1 MLAHPERP
9 LTRGNSNWER
19 SSRSSFNPHH
29 PFAGS
34 FQAAGFFFAFHLIPS
49 VGYDLAMQNL
59 LALVLAMGMVLPVA
73 AQDVRSATLTD
84 IALLPQILNFEN
96 QKADGP
102 PTGWVA
108 LPEGTVFADNKI
120 VHGGAWAARLE
131 RKEDSSGGF
140 STLHRAIPLDFAG
153 KTIELRGFLKTKD
166 SSGMVGLWMREDGE
180 QAALAFDNMAN
191 RPVKGTTEW
200 TEYSIQLP
208 INSEARKVFFG
219 VLLVG
224 SGTAWVDDLRLLV
237 DGKPVTDATKIEH
250 QKTVFELDNEFNAGS
265 RIQIEKLTPVQIEN
279 LATLGRVWGFL
290 KYHHPKVLAGA
301 LHWDYQLFRILPTV
315 LQAPDH
321 TTANAAMLKWITA
334 LGSVPPC
341 QPCAELKQS
350 DVAMRPDTAWLED
363 TQLLGSEL
371 SRSLLAIYKNRPVN
385 GRQFYLDI
393 APQVLN
399 PQFKHELGYGDVKF
413 PDAGFQLLGL
423 YRFWNIMEYWSPN
436 RDIIGE
442 NWAQVLAEFIPRIAL
457 AKTKDAYKLEMMA
470 LIGHAHDGH
479 ANLWGNLDVRP
490 PTGECQFPVIVRY
503 LENQPVIY
511 DYIIP
516 KAAQESGL
524 AIGDVI
530 TELDGVPVK
539 KLVAEWKPYYTGSND
554 ASIMQGITMFMTR
567 GKCGEASA
575 GILRDG
581 KNLVLKPK
589 RVPVPQQ
596 SMGLAH
602 DLHGETFRLLS
613 KDVAYL
619 KLSTVKAADAT
630 HYIQAASGTKALIID
645 IRNYPSEFMVFALGQ
660 KLVEKETAFVRFTTL
675 DLSNPGAFY
684 WGDPLSLT
692 PEQPLYAGKV
702 AILVDEVS
710 ISQSEYTTMAFRAS
724 PHAVV
729 VGSITAGADGNVS
742 PFLLPGGMQTM
753 ISGIGVF
760 YPNQK
765 PTQRIGIVPDVKV
778 EPTIAGIKNGR
789 DEVLEEALRQVLGK
803 SVPEDEIQK
812 MARMRVN

>member
-1 MLAHPERP
+1 
-9 LTRGNSNWER
+9 
-19 SSRSSFNPHH
+19 
-29 PFAGS
+29 
-34 FQAAGFFFAFHLIPS
+34 
-49 VGYDLAMQNL
+49 MQNL
-59 LALVLAMGMVLPVA
+59 LALVLAMGMVLPMS

-84 IALLPQILNFEN
+84 IALLPQVLNFEN

-102 PTGWVA
+102 PTGWMA
-108 LPEGTVFADNKI
+108 LPEETVFADNKI

-131 RKEDSSGGF
+131 RKEDSPGNF
-140 STLHRAIPLDFAG
+140 STLHRAIPLDFSG

-166 SSGMVGLWMREDGE
+166 ASGMVGLWMREDGE
-180 QAALAFDNMAN
+180 QAALAFDNMGN

-200 TEYSIQLP
+200 TGYSIQLP

-224 SGTAWVDDLRLLV
+224 SGTAWVDDLQLLV
-237 DGKPVTDATKIEH
+237 DGKPVTDAAKVERP
-250 QKTVFELDNEFNAGS
+250 KTVLELDSEFNAGS
-265 RIQIEKLTPVQIEN
+265 RIQIEKLTPLQIEN

-321 TTANAAMLKWITA
+321 TTANAAMLKWTTG
-334 LGSVPPC
+334 LGTVQPC
-341 QPCAELKQS
+341 QPCSELKQDNIAMPP
-350 DVAMRPDTAWLED
+350 DVAWLKN
-363 TQLLGSEL
+363 TQLLGAEL
-371 SRSLLAIYKNRPVN
+371 SRALLEIYKNRPVN
-385 GRQFYLDI
+385 GGQFYLEMV
-393 APQVLN
+393 PQILN
-399 PQFKHELGYGDVKF
+399 PQFKHELAYADVKF
-413 PDAGFQLLGL
+413 PDPGFQLLGL

-442 NWAQVLAEFIPRIAL
+442 NWAQVLKEFIPRIAL
-457 AKTKDAYKLEMMA
+457 AQTKDAYKLEMMA
-470 LIGHAHDGH
+470 LIGRAHDGH

-503 LENQPVIY
+503 VENQPVIY
-511 DYIIP
+511 DYIVP

-539 KLVAEWKPYYTGSND
+539 KLVEEWKPYYTGSND
-554 ASIMQGITMFMTR
+554 ASIMLGIAMFMTR

-575 GILRDG
+575 TILRDG
-581 KNLVLKPK
+581 KLLALKPE
-589 RVPVPQQ
+589 RVPV
-596 SMGLAH
+596 SRGSIGFTH
-602 DLHGETFRLLS
+602 DLPGETFRLLS

-619 KLSTVKAADAT
+619 KLSSVKAADAT

-645 IRNYPSEFMVFALGQ
+645 IRNYPSGFMVFALGQ
-660 KLVEKETAFVRFTTL
+660 KLVEKETAFVRFTTGN
-675 DLSNPGAFY
+675 LSNPGAFY
-684 WGDPLSLT
+684 WGEPLSLT
-692 PEQPLYAGKV
+692 PEQPLYTGQV

-710 ISQSEYTTMAFRAS
+710 ISQSEYTTMAFRSS
-724 PHAVV
+724 PRAIV
-729 VGSITAGADGNVS
+729 VGSTTAGADGNTS
-742 PFLLPGGMQTM
+742 PFALPGGLQTV

-760 YPNQK
+760 YPNKK
-765 PTQRIGIVPDVKV
+765 PTQRIGIIPDFEVR
-778 EPTIAGIKNGR
+778 PTIAGIRTGR

-803 SVPEDEIQK
+803 SVAEGEIQK
-812 MARMRVN
+812 MAKVRAN

>member
-1 MLAHPERP
+1 
-9 LTRGNSNWER
+9 
-19 SSRSSFNPHH
+19 
-29 PFAGS
+29 
-34 FQAAGFFFAFHLIPS
+34 
-49 VGYDLAMQNL
+49 MQNL
-59 LALVLAMGMVLPVA
+59 LALVLAMGMVLPMS

-84 IALLPQILNFEN
+84 IALLPQVLNFEN

-102 PTGWVA
+102 PTGWMA
-108 LPEGTVFADNKI
+108 LPEETVFADNKI
-120 VHGGAWAARLE
+120 FHGGAWAARLE
-131 RKEDSSGGF
+131 RKEDSPGNF
-140 STLHRAIPLDFAG
+140 STLHRAIPLDFSG

-166 SSGMVGLWMREDGE
+166 ASGMVGLWMREDGE
-180 QAALAFDNMAN
+180 QAALAFDNMGN

-200 TEYSIQLP
+200 TGYSIQLP

-224 SGTAWVDDLRLLV
+224 SGTAWVDDLQLLV
-237 DGKPVTDATKIEH
+237 DGKPVTDAAKVERP
-250 QKTVFELDNEFNAGS
+250 KTVLELDSEFNAGS
-265 RIQIEKLTPVQIEN
+265 RIQIEKLTPLQIEN

-321 TTANAAMLKWITA
+321 TTANAAMLKWTTG
-334 LGSVPPC
+334 LGTVQPC
-341 QPCAELKQS
+341 QPCAELKQ
-350 DVAMRPDTAWLED
+350 DNIAMPPGVAWLKD
-363 TQLLGSEL
+363 TQLLGAEL
-371 SRSLLAIYKNRPVN
+371 SRALLEIYKNRPVN
-385 GRQFYLDI
+385 GGQFYLEM
-393 APQVLN
+393 APQILN

-413 PDAGFQLLGL
+413 PDPGFQLLGL

-442 NWAQVLAEFIPRIAL
+442 NWAQVLKEFIPRIAL
-457 AKTKDAYKLEMMA
+457 AQTKDAYKLEMMA
-470 LIGHAHDGH
+470 LIGRAHDGH

-503 LENQPVIY
+503 VENQPVIY
-511 DYIIP
+511 DYIVP

-539 KLVAEWKPYYTGSND
+539 KLAEEWKPYYTGSND
-554 ASIMQGITMFMTR
+554 ASIMLGIAMFMTR

-575 GILRDG
+575 TILRDG
-581 KNLVLKPK
+581 KLLALKPE
-589 RVPVPQQ
+589 RVPV
-596 SMGLAH
+596 SRGSIGFTH
-602 DLHGETFRLLS
+602 DLPGETFRLLS

-619 KLSTVKAADAT
+619 KLSSVKAADAT

-645 IRNYPSEFMVFALGQ
+645 IRNYPSGFMVFALGQ
-660 KLVEKETAFVRFTTL
+660 KLVEKETAFVRFTTGN
-675 DLSNPGAFY
+675 LSNPGAFY
-684 WGDPLSLT
+684 WGEPLSLT
-692 PEQPLYAGKV
+692 PEQPLYTGKV

-710 ISQSEYTTMAFRAS
+710 ISQSEYTTMAFRSS
-724 PHAVV
+724 PRAIV
-729 VGSITAGADGNVS
+729 VGSTTAGADGNTS
-742 PFLLPGGMQTM
+742 PFALPGGLQTV

-760 YPNQK
+760 YPNKK
-765 PTQRIGIVPDVKV
+765 PTQRIGIIPDFEVR
-778 EPTIAGIKNGR
+778 PTIAGIRTGR

-803 SVPEDEIQK
+803 SVAEGEIQK
-812 MARMRVN
+812 MAKVRAN